1 MLPSLGGE
9 GRNNGAGEEK
19 WGFGAILGKKL
30 TVLNMTQC
38 AFYHL
43 IRSECTIGLLK
54 IPKVSQMNFF
64 PIS

>member
-9 GRNNGAGEEK
+9 GRNNGAGEEN

-30 TVLNMTQC
+30 TVSNMTQY

-43 IRSECTIGLLK
+43 IRSECTLGLLK
-54 IPKVSQMNFF
+54 LTKMNFF
-64 PIS
+64 PIA